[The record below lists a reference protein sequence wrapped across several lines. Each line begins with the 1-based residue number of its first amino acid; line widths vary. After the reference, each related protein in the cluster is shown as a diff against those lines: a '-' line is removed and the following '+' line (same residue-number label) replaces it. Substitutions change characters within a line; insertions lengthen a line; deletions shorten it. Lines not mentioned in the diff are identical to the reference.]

1 MGRGASNTDS
11 ATGHLLHRQSAYLRF
26 NWALHMSTEKRQK
39 EKIQRTAKSLLKQN
53 PGLDGQQLGAGLRL
67 ELLRIG
73 MTWDTETIE
82 DAVDRAIHP
91 EYYSRPK
98 PGCGWS

>member
-1 MGRGASNTDS
+1 
-11 ATGHLLHRQSAYLRF
+11 
-26 NWALHMSTEKRQK
+26 MSIEKRQK
-39 EKIQRTAKSLLKQN
+39 EKIRRTAKFLLKQN
-53 PGLDGQQLGAGLRL
+53 PELDGQQLGAELRL

-73 MTWDTETIE
+73 LTWDTETIE

>member
-1 MGRGASNTDS
+1 MDKKQRN
-11 ATGHLLHRQSAYLRF
+11 
-26 NWALHMSTEKRQK
+26 
-39 EKIQRTAKSLLKQN
+39 KIRRIAVILLKQN
-53 PGLDGQQLGAGLRL
+53 PGLDSIQLGNELRSS
-67 ELLRIG
+67 LLALKL
-73 MTWDTETIE
+73 TWDTETIE